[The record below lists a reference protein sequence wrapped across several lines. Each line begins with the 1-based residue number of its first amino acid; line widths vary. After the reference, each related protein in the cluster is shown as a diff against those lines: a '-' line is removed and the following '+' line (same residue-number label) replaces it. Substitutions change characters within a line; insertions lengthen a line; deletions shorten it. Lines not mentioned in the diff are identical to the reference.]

1 MGDSVVECVFLSL
14 SLTAVLHEKLGK
26 QATRNANPRG
36 TARKMLLEN
45 SSRTQA
51 ITDTR
56 FQVSRRTYV
65 TQEQHKNNIS
75 VLLEID
81 LW

>member
-1 MGDSVVECVFLSL
+1 MYMYEAGEVSDSQREPPSY
-14 SLTAVLHEKLGK
+14 
-26 QATRNANPRG
+26 PRG

-65 TQEQHKNNIS
+65 TQEQHENNIS

>member
-1 MGDSVVECVFLSL
+1 MCFSL
-14 SLTAVLHEKLGK
+14 SINFLFLHEKQGK
-26 QATRNANPRG
+26 QATRNANPREITRG
-36 TARKMLLEN
+36 TDRKMLLEN

-65 TQEQHKNNIS
+65 TQEQHENNIS